1 MFVHTLFLLYLWL
14 RSSTKYI
21 HVKSWG
27 LCLPLFMYHDLCGR
41 MSWKW
46 NGLFTQIWRDLAQS
60 FTESLSEK
68 KFSSHC
74 PLKLLYK
81 LIIGKKSF
89 SFIELDQLL
98 LIPVVQLQRLLHTVL
113 QLGCRLVLSFW
124 RSLII
129 ILLHFL
135 QAKIKFHKITSLP
148 YPKKMVTDDF
158 S

>member
-1 MFVHTLFLLYLWL
+1 MISVGVCFENEMLCSPRSGEILHRVLLNHYQ
-14 RSSTKYI
+14 K
-21 HVKSWG
+21 
-27 LCLPLFMYHDLCGR
+27 
-41 MSWKW
+41 
-46 NGLFTQIWRDLAQS
+46 
-60 FTESLSEK
+60 K

-148 YPKKMVTDDF
+148 YPKKWWQMISVKKWIYLKLYKHYT
-158 S
+158 SNMKKVKKGINVVYLLY